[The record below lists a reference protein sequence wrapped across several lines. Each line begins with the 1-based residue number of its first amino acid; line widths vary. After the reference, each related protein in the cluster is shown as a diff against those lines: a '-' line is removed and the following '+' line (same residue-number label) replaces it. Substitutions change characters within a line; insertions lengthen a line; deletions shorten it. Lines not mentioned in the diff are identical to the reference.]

1 VKELSHKDRQ
11 EVFNQV
17 GIKNPKRNPRYNI
30 HHIIFKSDVSRG
42 LVDKHFPLCNRSNL
56 IPLPIETHNALHKL
70 VEETP
75 DFRNNIE
82 SRVWLANYAYNSE
95 LDLL

>member
-1 VKELSHKDRQ
+1 MKELSHRDRK
-11 EVFNQV
+11 EIFDQV
-17 GIKNPKRNPRYNI
+17 GLTNPKRNPRYNI

-56 IPLPIETHNALHKL
+56 IPLPIEVHKQLHEI
-70 VEETP
+70 VEQTP
-75 DFRNNIE
+75 AYRNCID
-82 SRVWLANYAYNSE
+82 SRIWLANYAFNGD